1 MKKPA
6 EFDLCLCIKM
16 CVGEED
22 GWAMCLSDF
31 SIAYWNILLLYTKEL
46 GLNVFNSCAWV
57 EIFIPRFLFNTIDV
71 KTEWKVYSQSWHRKK
86 GVKN

>member
-6 EFDLCLCIKM
+6 EFDLYLCIKM

-31 SIAYWNILLLYTKEL
+31 QSLIETFFFYIQKNWLECIQLLCLGRNFFRDSYSIWCENWMK
-46 GLNVFNSCAWV
+46 GL
-57 EIFIPRFLFNTIDV
+57 
-71 KTEWKVYSQSWHRKK
+71 
-86 GVKN
+86 